1 MKVTDRIKKIAR
13 YLYKQNE
20 LIKLLK
26 NSEELSK
33 KYKNELDL
41 ANKKI
46 EELEVYVNS
55 DFVNQKVKDTEYL
68 LEQYR
73 IKKHAYQKELKENR
87 LRILELE
94 NQLQEVTKN
103 KII

>member
-46 EELEVYVNS
+46 EELEVYVN
-55 DFVNQKVKDTEYL
+55 QKVKDTEYL